1 MLNTVTENNKITR
14 EQNINDMQIN
24 ITSTKLVT
32 EKGHL
37 GRRETKHL
45 TRNYETTTN
54 NDNNNTNSC
63 AYIQN
68 IRYIFLKE
76 ITFK

>member
-1 MLNTVTENNKITR
+1 
-14 EQNINDMQIN
+14 MQIN

-37 GRRETKHL
+37 RRRETKHL
-45 TRNYETTTN
+45 TRNYETTTTTN
-54 NDNNNTNSC
+54 NKNNTNSC

-76 ITFK
+76 ITFI